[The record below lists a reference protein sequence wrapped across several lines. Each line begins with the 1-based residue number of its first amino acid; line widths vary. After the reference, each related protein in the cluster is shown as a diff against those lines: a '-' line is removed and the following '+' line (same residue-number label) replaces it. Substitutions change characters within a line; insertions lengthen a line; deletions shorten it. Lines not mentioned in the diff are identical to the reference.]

1 MEHTS
6 DDSEGSPR
14 IDVRTLPESIAQLW
28 ETMLRLDPSWD
39 ISTWLDERAKEELQ
53 LIEGQLGREKLRL
66 EQRLHRLET
75 LAKRLK
81 RQREVAEGVVWKDPH
96 QKNLFDVYDDENSQ
110 DSEINK
116 NEDEVDGFPAV
127 DYTNLEFGDDPLLA
141 IVSEHIIHVME
152 LLNSKGLTSIHF
164 DLLLQELSEIGIRD
178 EEVDEVLPEH
188 VHLEP
193 EYLRLII
200 PFNINTI
207 CHNVEFSCF
216 KPPNS

>member
-1 MEHTS
+1 MEHSS

-14 IDVRTLPESIAQLW
+14 IDVRTLPDSIAELW

-39 ISTWLDERAKEELQ
+39 ISMWLDERAKEELQ

-81 RQREVAEGVVWKDPH
+81 RQREVAEGVIRKDPH
-96 QKNLFDVYDDENSQ
+96 QKNLFDIYENENKHEV
-110 DSEINK
+110 EIEK
-116 NEDEVDGFPAV
+116 GEDEVEGFPAV

-152 LLNSKGLTSIHF
+152 ILNSKGLTSIHF

-178 EEVDEVLPEH
+178 DEVDEAITWLLQKQIVIEMEQDHFALD
-188 VHLEP
+188 
-193 EYLRLII
+193 I
-200 PFNINTI
+200 
-207 CHNVEFSCF
+207 
-216 KPPNS
+216 

>member
-1 MEHTS
+1 MEHSS

-14 IDVRTLPESIAQLW
+14 IDVRTLPDSIAELW

-39 ISTWLDERAKEELQ
+39 ISMWLDERAKEELQ

-81 RQREVAEGVVWKDPH
+81 RQREVAEGIIRKDPH
-96 QKNLFDVYDDENSQ
+96 QKNLFDIYENENKH
-110 DSEINK
+110 DVEIEK
-116 NEDEVDGFPAV
+116 GEDEVEGFPAV

-152 LLNSKGLTSIHF
+152 ILNSKGLTSIHF

-178 EEVDEVLPEH
+178 NEVDEAITWLLQRQIVIE
-188 VHLEP
+188 LEQDHFA
-193 EYLRLII
+193 LDI
-200 PFNINTI
+200 
-207 CHNVEFSCF
+207 
-216 KPPNS
+216 

>member
-39 ISTWLDERAKEELQ
+39 ISIWLDERAKEELQ

-96 QKNLFDVYDDENSQ
+96 QRNLFDVYDTEKKL
-110 DSEINK
+110 E
-116 NEDEVDGFPAV
+116 NEDDRINNENEGFPAV
-127 DYTNLEFGDDPLLA
+127 DYTNLDFGDDPLLV

-152 LLNSKGLTSIHF
+152 VLNSKGITSVYF
-164 DLLLQELSEIGIRD
+164 DLLTQELSEIGIND
-178 EEVDEVLPEH
+178 EEVDEAISWLLQRQMIIE
-188 VHLEP
+188 LEQDQ
-193 EYLRLII
+193 
-200 PFNINTI
+200 
-207 CHNVEFSCF
+207 FSLDI
-216 KPPNS
+216 

>member
-39 ISTWLDERAKEELQ
+39 ISIWLDERAKEELQ

-96 QKNLFDVYDDENSQ
+96 QRNLFDVYDTG
-110 DSEINK
+110 NK
-116 NEDEVDGFPAV
+116 LENEDDRVNNENEGFPAV
-127 DYTNLEFGDDPLLA
+127 DYTNLDFGDDPLLV

-152 LLNSKGLTSIHF
+152 VLNSKGITSVHF
-164 DLLLQELSEIGIRD
+164 DLLTQELSEIGIND
-178 EEVDEVLPEH
+178 EEVDEAISWLLQRQMIIE
-188 VHLEP
+188 LEQDQ
-193 EYLRLII
+193 
-200 PFNINTI
+200 
-207 CHNVEFSCF
+207 FSLDI
-216 KPPNS
+216 

>member
-1 MEHTS
+1 MIEVHYNSDVMEHTS

-39 ISTWLDERAKEELQ
+39 ISIWLDERAKEELQ

-96 QKNLFDVYDDENSQ
+96 QRNLFDVYDTG
-110 DSEINK
+110 NK
-116 NEDEVDGFPAV
+116 LENEDDRINNENEGFPAV
-127 DYTNLEFGDDPLLA
+127 DYTNLDFGDDPLLV

-152 LLNSKGLTSIHF
+152 VLNSKGITSVHF
-164 DLLLQELSEIGIRD
+164 DLLTQELSEIGIND
-178 EEVDEVLPEH
+178 EEVDEAISWLLQRQMIIE
-188 VHLEP
+188 LEQDQ
-193 EYLRLII
+193 
-200 PFNINTI
+200 
-207 CHNVEFSCF
+207 FSLDI
-216 KPPNS
+216 

>member
-39 ISTWLDERAKEELQ
+39 ISIWLDERAKEELQ

-96 QKNLFDVYDDENSQ
+96 QRNLFDVYDTG
-110 DSEINK
+110 NK
-116 NEDEVDGFPAV
+116 PENEDDRINNENEGFPAV
-127 DYTNLEFGDDPLLA
+127 DYTNLDFGDDPLLV

-152 LLNSKGLTSIHF
+152 VLNSKGITSVHF
-164 DLLLQELSEIGIRD
+164 DLLIQELSEIGIND
-178 EEVDEVLPEH
+178 EEVDEAISWLLQRQMIIE
-188 VHLEP
+188 LEQDQ
-193 EYLRLII
+193 
-200 PFNINTI
+200 
-207 CHNVEFSCF
+207 FSLDI
-216 KPPNS
+216 

>member
-1 MEHTS
+1 MEHSS

-14 IDVRTLPESIAQLW
+14 IDIKTLPDSIAELW

-39 ISTWLDERAKEELQ
+39 ISIWLDERAKEELQ

-81 RQREVAEGVVWKDPH
+81 RQREVAEGATRKDPH
-96 QKNLFDVYDDENSQ
+96 QKNLFDIYES
-110 DSEINK
+110 DSKHEIEARK
-116 NEDEVDGFPAV
+116 SEEDVEGFPAV

-152 LLNSKGLTSIHF
+152 LLNSKGLSSIHF

-178 EEVDEVLPEH
+178 NEVDEAITWLLQKQILIE
-188 VHLEP
+188 LEQDHFA
-193 EYLRLII
+193 LDI
-200 PFNINTI
+200 
-207 CHNVEFSCF
+207 
-216 KPPNS
+216 

>member
-1 MEHTS
+1 MEHSS

-14 IDVRTLPESIAQLW
+14 IDVRTLPDSIAELW

-39 ISTWLDERAKEELQ
+39 ISMWLDERAKEELQ

-81 RQREVAEGVVWKDPH
+81 RQREVAEGIIRKDPH
-96 QKNLFDVYDDENSQ
+96 QKNLFDIYENENKHEV
-110 DSEINK
+110 EIEK
-116 NEDEVDGFPAV
+116 GEDEVEGFPAV

-152 LLNSKGLTSIHF
+152 ILNSKGLTSIHF

-178 EEVDEVLPEH
+178 NEVDEAITWLLQKQIVIE
-188 VHLEP
+188 LEQDHFA
-193 EYLRLII
+193 LDI
-200 PFNINTI
+200 
-207 CHNVEFSCF
+207 
-216 KPPNS
+216 

>member
-1 MEHTS
+1 MEHSS

-14 IDVRTLPESIAQLW
+14 IDVRTLPDSIAELW

-39 ISTWLDERAKEELQ
+39 ISMWLDERAKEELQ

-81 RQREVAEGVVWKDPH
+81 RQREVAEGIMRKDPH
-96 QKNLFDVYDDENSQ
+96 QKNLFDIYDNENKHGV
-110 DSEINK
+110 EIGE
-116 NEDEVDGFPAV
+116 NEDNVEGFPAV

-152 LLNSKGLTSIHF
+152 LLNSKGLTSVHF

-178 EEVDEVLPEH
+178 NEVDEAITWLLQRQIIIE
-188 VHLEP
+188 LEQDHFA
-193 EYLRLII
+193 LDI
-200 PFNINTI
+200 
-207 CHNVEFSCF
+207 
-216 KPPNS
+216 

>member
-39 ISTWLDERAKEELQ
+39 ISIWLDERAKEELQ

-96 QKNLFDVYDDENSQ
+96 QRNLFDVYDTGNKLENE
-110 DSEINK
+110 DDRIK
-116 NEDEVDGFPAV
+116 NENEGFPAV
-127 DYTNLEFGDDPLLA
+127 DYTNLDFGDDPLLV

-152 LLNSKGLTSIHF
+152 VLNSKGITSVYF
-164 DLLLQELSEIGIRD
+164 DLLTQELSEIGIND
-178 EEVDEVLPEH
+178 EEVDEAISWLLQRQMIIE
-188 VHLEP
+188 LEQDQ
-193 EYLRLII
+193 
-200 PFNINTI
+200 
-207 CHNVEFSCF
+207 FSLDI
-216 KPPNS
+216 

>member
-1 MEHTS
+1 MIEVHYNSDAMEHTS

-39 ISTWLDERAKEELQ
+39 ISIWLDERAKEELQ

-81 RQREVAEGVVWKDPH
+81 RQREVAEGAIWKDPH
-96 QKNLFDVYDDENSQ
+96 QRNLFDVYDTGNKLENK
-110 DSEINK
+110 DDRK
-116 NEDEVDGFPAV
+116 NNENEGFPAV
-127 DYTNLEFGDDPLLA
+127 DYTNLDFGDDPLLV

-152 LLNSKGLTSIHF
+152 VLNSKGITSVHF
-164 DLLLQELSEIGIRD
+164 DLLTQELSEIGIND
-178 EEVDEVLPEH
+178 EEVDEAISWLLQRQMIIE
-188 VHLEP
+188 LEQDQ
-193 EYLRLII
+193 
-200 PFNINTI
+200 
-207 CHNVEFSCF
+207 FSLDI
-216 KPPNS
+216 

>member
-1 MEHTS
+1 MIEVHYNSDTMEHTS

-39 ISTWLDERAKEELQ
+39 ISIWLDERAKEELQ

-96 QKNLFDVYDDENSQ
+96 QRNLFDVYDTG
-110 DSEINK
+110 NK
-116 NEDEVDGFPAV
+116 LENEDDRKDNENEGFPAV
-127 DYTNLEFGDDPLLA
+127 DYTNLDFGDDPLLV

-152 LLNSKGLTSIHF
+152 VLNSKGITSVYF
-164 DLLLQELSEIGIRD
+164 DLLTQELSEIGIND
-178 EEVDEVLPEH
+178 EEVDEAISWLLQRQMIIE
-188 VHLEP
+188 LEQDQ
-193 EYLRLII
+193 
-200 PFNINTI
+200 
-207 CHNVEFSCF
+207 FSLDI
-216 KPPNS
+216 

>member
-1 MEHTS
+1 MENSS

-14 IDVRTLPESIAQLW
+14 IDVRTLPDSIAELW

-39 ISTWLDERAKEELQ
+39 ISMWLDERAKEELQ

-81 RQREVAEGVVWKDPH
+81 RQREVAEGIIRKDPH
-96 QKNLFDVYDDENSQ
+96 QKNLFDIYENENKH
-110 DSEINK
+110 DVEIEK
-116 NEDEVDGFPAV
+116 GEDEVEGFPAV

-152 LLNSKGLTSIHF
+152 ILNSKGLTSIHF

-178 EEVDEVLPEH
+178 NEVDEAITWLLQRQIVIE
-188 VHLEP
+188 LEQDHFA
-193 EYLRLII
+193 LDI
-200 PFNINTI
+200 
-207 CHNVEFSCF
+207 
-216 KPPNS
+216 

>member
-39 ISTWLDERAKEELQ
+39 ISIWLDERAKEELQ

-96 QKNLFDVYDDENSQ
+96 QRNLFDVYDTG
-110 DSEINK
+110 NK
-116 NEDEVDGFPAV
+116 LENEDDRINNENEGFPAV
-127 DYTNLEFGDDPLLA
+127 DYTNLDFGDDPLLV

-152 LLNSKGLTSIHF
+152 VLNSKGITSVYF
-164 DLLLQELSEIGIRD
+164 DLLTQELSEIGIND
-178 EEVDEVLPEH
+178 EEVDEAISWLLQRQMIIE
-188 VHLEP
+188 LEQDQ
-193 EYLRLII
+193 
-200 PFNINTI
+200 
-207 CHNVEFSCF
+207 FSLDI
-216 KPPNS
+216 

>member
-39 ISTWLDERAKEELQ
+39 ISIWLDERAKEELQ

-96 QKNLFDVYDDENSQ
+96 QRNLFDVYDTG
-110 DSEINK
+110 NK
-116 NEDEVDGFPAV
+116 LENEDDRKDNENEGFPAV
-127 DYTNLEFGDDPLLA
+127 DYTNLDFGDDPLLV

-152 LLNSKGLTSIHF
+152 VLNSKGITSVYF
-164 DLLLQELSEIGIRD
+164 DLLTQELSEIGIND
-178 EEVDEVLPEH
+178 EEVDEAISWLLQRQMIIE
-188 VHLEP
+188 LEQDQ
-193 EYLRLII
+193 
-200 PFNINTI
+200 
-207 CHNVEFSCF
+207 FSLDI
-216 KPPNS
+216 

>member
-1 MEHTS
+1 MEHSS

-14 IDVRTLPESIAQLW
+14 IDVKTLPDSIAELW

-39 ISTWLDERAKEELQ
+39 ISMWLDERAKEELQ

-81 RQREVAEGVVWKDPH
+81 RQREVAEGIIRKDPH
-96 QKNLFDVYDDENSQ
+96 QKNLFDIYENENKHEV
-110 DSEINK
+110 EIGK
-116 NEDEVDGFPAV
+116 GEDEVEGFPAV

-152 LLNSKGLTSIHF
+152 ILNSKGLTSIHF

-178 EEVDEVLPEH
+178 NEVDEAITWLLQRQIVIE
-188 VHLEP
+188 LEQDHFA
-193 EYLRLII
+193 LDI
-200 PFNINTI
+200 
-207 CHNVEFSCF
+207 
-216 KPPNS
+216 

>member
-1 MEHTS
+1 MEHSS

-14 IDVRTLPESIAQLW
+14 IDVKTLPDSIAELW

-39 ISTWLDERAKEELQ
+39 ISMWLDERAKEELQ

-81 RQREVAEGVVWKDPH
+81 RQREVAEGIIRKDPH
-96 QKNLFDVYDDENSQ
+96 QKNLFDIYENENKHEV
-110 DSEINK
+110 EIEK
-116 NEDEVDGFPAV
+116 GEDEVEGFPAV

-152 LLNSKGLTSIHF
+152 ILNSKGLTSIHF

-178 EEVDEVLPEH
+178 NEVDEAITWLLQRQIVIE
-188 VHLEP
+188 LEQDHFA
-193 EYLRLII
+193 LDI
-200 PFNINTI
+200 
-207 CHNVEFSCF
+207 
-216 KPPNS
+216 

>member
-1 MEHTS
+1 MIEVHYNSDAMEHTS

-39 ISTWLDERAKEELQ
+39 ISIWLDERAKEELQ

-81 RQREVAEGVVWKDPH
+81 RQREVTEGVVWKDPH
-96 QKNLFDVYDDENSQ
+96 QRNLFDVYDTENKL
-110 DSEINK
+110 E
-116 NEDEVDGFPAV
+116 NEDDRINNENEGFPAV
-127 DYTNLEFGDDPLLA
+127 DYTNLDFGDDPLLV

-152 LLNSKGLTSIHF
+152 VLNSKGISSVHF
-164 DLLLQELSEIGIRD
+164 DLLTQELSEIGIND
-178 EEVDEVLPEH
+178 EEVDEAISWLLQRQMIIE
-188 VHLEP
+188 LEQDQ
-193 EYLRLII
+193 
-200 PFNINTI
+200 
-207 CHNVEFSCF
+207 FSLDI
-216 KPPNS
+216 

>member
-1 MEHTS
+1 MEHSS

-14 IDVRTLPESIAQLW
+14 IDVRTLPDSIAELW
-28 ETMLRLDPSWD
+28 ETMLRLDPSWN
-39 ISTWLDERAKEELQ
+39 ISMWLDERAKEELQ

-81 RQREVAEGVVWKDPH
+81 RQREVAEGIIRKDPH
-96 QKNLFDVYDDENSQ
+96 QKNLFDIYENENKHEV
-110 DSEINK
+110 EIEK
-116 NEDEVDGFPAV
+116 GEDEVEGFPAV

-152 LLNSKGLTSIHF
+152 ILNSKGLTSIHF

-178 EEVDEVLPEH
+178 NEVDEAITWLLQRQIVIE
-188 VHLEP
+188 LEQDHFA
-193 EYLRLII
+193 LDI
-200 PFNINTI
+200 
-207 CHNVEFSCF
+207 
-216 KPPNS
+216 

>member
-1 MEHTS
+1 MEHSS

-14 IDVRTLPESIAQLW
+14 IDVRTLPDSIAELW

-39 ISTWLDERAKEELQ
+39 ISMWLDERAKEELQ

-81 RQREVAEGVVWKDPH
+81 RQREVAEGIMRKDPH
-96 QKNLFDVYDDENSQ
+96 QKNLFDIYDNENKHGV
-110 DSEINK
+110 EIGK
-116 NEDEVDGFPAV
+116 NEDSVEGFPAV

-152 LLNSKGLTSIHF
+152 LLNSKGLTSVHF

-178 EEVDEVLPEH
+178 NEVDEAITWLLQRQIIIE
-188 VHLEP
+188 LEQDHFA
-193 EYLRLII
+193 LDI
-200 PFNINTI
+200 
-207 CHNVEFSCF
+207 
-216 KPPNS
+216 

>member
-1 MEHTS
+1 MEHSS

-14 IDVRTLPESIAQLW
+14 IDVRTLPDSIAELW

-39 ISTWLDERAKEELQ
+39 ISMWLDERAKEELQ

-81 RQREVAEGVVWKDPH
+81 RQREVAEGIIRKDPH
-96 QKNLFDVYDDENSQ
+96 QKNLFDIYENENKHEV
-110 DSEINK
+110 EIEK
-116 NEDEVDGFPAV
+116 GEDEVEGFPAV

-152 LLNSKGLTSIHF
+152 ILNSKGLTSIHF

-178 EEVDEVLPEH
+178 NEVDEAITWLLQRQIIIE
-188 VHLEP
+188 LEQDHFA
-193 EYLRLII
+193 LDI
-200 PFNINTI
+200 
-207 CHNVEFSCF
+207 
-216 KPPNS
+216 

>member
-1 MEHTS
+1 
-6 DDSEGSPR
+6 
-14 IDVRTLPESIAQLW
+14 
-28 ETMLRLDPSWD
+28 MLRLDPSWD

-96 QKNLFDVYDDENSQ
+96 QKNLFDVYDDDNKQ
-110 DSEINK
+110 DSETGK
-116 NEDEVDGFPAV
+116 GEDEIDGFPAV

-178 EEVDEVLPEH
+178 EEVDEAISWLLRKQIIIE
-188 VHLEP
+188 LEQD
-193 EYLRLII
+193 
-200 PFNINTI
+200 
-207 CHNVEFSCF
+207 HFSLDI
-216 KPPNS
+216 